1 MCVSVYVSLP
11 TCVNYFMHMCM
22 NTADFHMHVSDYI
35 SVCALA
41 VYTISVMFTISVKG
55 FTISVC
61 IVIFVSHG
69 QRDTWHRPADI
80 LLIFSQK
87 LEKPSDARKCVCV
100 PCIMYRHVC
109 VGTVF
114 GGTSTYKGGSLAF
127 RIIYVVWLF
136 VLQSKHLSPP
146 IRLNDSTEP
155 S

>member
-1 MCVSVYVSLP
+1 
-11 TCVNYFMHMCM
+11 M
-22 NTADFHMHVSDYI
+22 NTVDFHMHVSDYI
-35 SVCALA
+35 SVCVLA
-41 VYTISVMFTISVKG
+41 IYTISVMFTISVC
-55 FTISVC
+55 T
-61 IVIFVSHG
+61 VIFVSHG
-69 QRDTWHRPADI
+69 QWDTWHRPADI

-87 LEKPSDARKCVCV
+87 LKNLQMPGNVCL
-100 PCIMYRHVC
+100 PCIMCWHVC

-114 GGTSTYKGGSLAF
+114 RGTSAYKGGSLAF